1 MREYITN
8 QVNKFRTERQVT
20 QEEFAQAVGVS
31 RQTIIA
37 IEKGKYTPS
46 VMLSLK
52 IAKYFGLPV
61 EDIFSI
67 KYEK

>member
-20 QEEFAQAVGVS
+20 QEEFSQAVGVS

-52 IAKYFGLPV
+52 IAKYFALPV
-61 EDIFSI
+61 EDVFSI

>member
-8 QVNKFRTERQVT
+8 EVNKFRTERQVT
-20 QEEFAQAVGVS
+20 QEEFAQTVGVS

-61 EDIFSI
+61 EDIFAI

>member
-52 IAKYFGLPV
+52 IAKYFALPV
-61 EDIFSI
+61 EDIFFI